1 MNRENLTPSQIERY
15 SRQILLKDVGGIG
28 QKTLLN
34 STVAII
40 GGGGLGCPTAQQL
53 AAMGIGRLKIFDG
66 DLVEISNLPR
76 QPMHYTSDIGK
87 LKVESL
93 QAKIQAMNPDV
104 TVEIFPFFVD
114 KSNIVEALSG
124 VDFVIEASDSIA
136 TKFLINDV
144 CVHLGIP
151 FTIAGVLEFFGQI
164 VTVIPGST
172 CYRCIFHNIHEPET
186 NMTCSGAGVMGTVP
200 SFAGILQANEAIKLI
215 LGLSTRFTDGLFA
228 FDLLANSFDFIPIKR
243 DPTCKACSQSK
254 LPFFESEDYGPS
266 LNQTKPQCIFK
277 AENSS

>member
-1 MNRENLTPSQIERY
+1 MKQEQLKPTQIERY

-53 AAMGIGRLKIFDG
+53 AAMGVGRLKIFDG

-76 QPMHYTSDIGK
+76 QPMHYTADIGK

-93 QAKIQAMNPDV
+93 QAKIREMNPDV
-104 TVEIFPFFVD
+104 VVEIFPFFVD
-114 KSNIVEALSG
+114 KSNVVESLSG
-124 VDFVIEASDSIA
+124 VDFVIEASDNIA

-151 FTIAGVLEFFGQI
+151 FTIAGVLEFYGQM
-164 VTVIPGST
+164 VTVIPVKTT
-172 CYRCIFHNIHEPET
+172 CYRCIFHDIHEPEAS
-186 NMTCSGAGVMGTVP
+186 MTCSGAGSSKTIFV
-200 SFAGILQANEAIKLI
+200 S
-215 LGLSTRFTDGLFA
+215 GLNGFG
-228 FDLLANSFDFIPIKR
+228 
-243 DPTCKACSQSK
+243 
-254 LPFFESEDYGPS
+254 
-266 LNQTKPQCIFK
+266 
-277 AENSS
+277 